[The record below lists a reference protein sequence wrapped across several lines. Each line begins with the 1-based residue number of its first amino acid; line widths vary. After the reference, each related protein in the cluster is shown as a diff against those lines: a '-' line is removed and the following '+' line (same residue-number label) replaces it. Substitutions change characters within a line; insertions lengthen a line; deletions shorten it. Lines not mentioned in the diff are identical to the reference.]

1 MSPINIPIVK
11 LYFLRA
17 KCILCVLFLAFS
29 VEVVVIADERT
40 QTIQSIILDSFDDE
54 NNITISQEVVR
65 TWEIVGSTFR
75 SEGYPI
81 KKYLQVAPDVLSERE
96 KVQALGIH
104 GKFNKQGYN
113 YIELIPVQ
121 KSVEGGTKESPFSV
135 KGRVQ
140 AFDLWVWG
148 SNFDYYMEIHVRDTG
163 GVDHILYLGDL
174 KFAGWKRMTVEVPLS
189 IPQSQVQLPR
199 LQELKV
205 TKIMIWTQPRARV
218 DDFKI
223 YIDEFSVLTD
233 TYETRYDGYGLVA
246 TDFVQQTW
254 GGQ

>member
-81 KKYLQVAPDVLSERE
+81 KKYLQVAPEDSPPSCLTSPRFPSLSLPAVVAART
-96 KVQALGIH
+96 A
-104 GKFNKQGYN
+104 
-113 YIELIPVQ
+113 
-121 KSVEGGTKESPFSV
+121 
-135 KGRVQ
+135 
-140 AFDLWVWG
+140 
-148 SNFDYYMEIHVRDTG
+148 
-163 GVDHILYLGDL
+163 GD
-174 KFAGWKRMTVEVPLS
+174 AS
-189 IPQSQVQLPR
+189 
-199 LQELKV
+199 
-205 TKIMIWTQPRARV
+205 A
-218 DDFKI
+218 
-223 YIDEFSVLTD
+223 TD
-233 TYETRYDGYGLVA
+233 TSSWQHAVFFSRIIEIWPRFQLL
-246 TDFVQQTW
+246 
-254 GGQ
+254 